1 LQINH
6 HFIHQEE
13 AAAKV
18 IIVWVVDQSSLSFGL
33 FFLWSKWWW
42 PQQQRTFKKL
52 KYILQIIKSKHT
64 KQRQKMADLDE
75 MLEDAFED
83 CLPSSS
89 GDTQTKQWGDPKV
102 KAATSNDIPVQGNDS
117 DDDMY
122 GDDDDGNDNVDFD
135 ALLDEVSDDFFKNVS
150 IASTD
155 TSKATTS
162 IATTTSSSSSKA
174 LISTTTDKMPSNPV
188 SRTLHEAGLPLT
200 LSNKWASVIIADQV
214 TQARMTAP
222 KPFSR
227 AYRGGHAENQDSNEH
242 QATGEGGESN
252 TTTSNKSSTGGG
264 SNSSSNGNKFN
275 ELFND
280 TLKQAITGSKFK
292 NMGVAKELTVVLH
305 GKNADH
311 KLLEVLKK
319 KYLNQVSYICIY
331 MYMFIGLIYIYFE
344 TSSLH

>member
-1 LQINH
+1 
-6 HFIHQEE
+6 
-13 AAAKV
+13 
-18 IIVWVVDQSSLSFGL
+18 
-33 FFLWSKWWW
+33 
-42 PQQQRTFKKL
+42 
-52 KYILQIIKSKHT
+52 
-64 KQRQKMADLDE
+64 
-75 MLEDAFED
+75 
-83 CLPSSS
+83 
-89 GDTQTKQWGDPKV
+89 
-102 KAATSNDIPVQGNDS
+102 
-117 DDDMY
+117 
-122 GDDDDGNDNVDFD
+122 
-135 ALLDEVSDDFFKNVS
+135 
-150 IASTD
+150 
-155 TSKATTS
+155 
-162 IATTTSSSSSKA
+162 
-174 LISTTTDKMPSNPV
+174 
-188 SRTLHEAGLPLT
+188 
-200 LSNKWASVIIADQV
+200 V